1 MQLIASNIM
10 VLCHWQAWKT
20 VDVVSSPQ
28 GSAWGLASALRVMQA
43 STNLL
48 QERQGA
54 LTARQEH
61 LPSE

>member
-1 MQLIASNIM
+1 MQMIASNIM

-20 VDVVSSPQ
+20 ADVVSSPQ

-48 QERQGA
+48 QERQSA
-54 LTARQEH
+54 LTASEEH